1 MKFITQLLSLVVALS
16 PFVSATSEYGRF
28 LEGDIYIHDSNEN
41 FYLNPSTGLPLES
54 SFWKDDLTAKGSFR
68 IQVYIP
74 IFDYTPAEYK
84 IIQKSLRDLARR
96 AKVVKFKFLF
106 EKPIAG
112 TPFLHV
118 KKGNH
123 CGSYVGQTQSA
134 FSSTGQLLTLGPQ
147 CLTEGTVMHEFI
159 HALGFQH
166 ENSRKDR
173 DLFLTINEEN
183 IESGMEENFKPR
195 SIEHKI
201 YGTKYNLESVMHFS
215 PEAFSSSG
223 EPTFNIRGNDKKSED
238 YNIGQ
243 RDSASKGDIVKIR
256 LAYQC
261 TSTSNDDALR
271 TKKSYRRAR
280 CTSVCTCGLYMN
292 GCKNRN
298 NYCSTGL
305 ICEENTCKPMG
316 PNYKAIKMNGGK
328 RPFHAGNGKPD
339 HAGEKGKPDHAG
351 KNGEKSGKED
361 KSKKDKS
368 DKEDKS
374 KKDKSDKEDK
384 SKNGKGNGLKLGH
397 DKEKSDSGKHL
408 GQEEK

>member
-1 MKFITQLLSLVVALS
+1 MKFITPLLSLVLALS
-16 PFVSATSEYGRF
+16 PAVSATSEYGRF

-41 FYLNPSTGLPLES
+41 FDLNPSTGLPLES
-54 SFWKDDLTAKGSFR
+54 SFWKDDLTAKGAFR

-96 AKVVKFKFLF
+96 SKVVKFKFLF

-112 TPFLHV
+112 TPFIHV
-118 KKGNH
+118 KKGDH

-147 CLTEGTVMHEFI
+147 CLTEGTIMHEFI

-173 DLFLTINEEN
+173 DLYLTINEEN

-215 PEAFSSSG
+215 PEAFSDSG
-223 EPTFNIRGNDKKSED
+223 EPTFNIRGNNKKSED

-256 LAYQC
+256 LGYQC
-261 TSTSNDDALR
+261 NDDALR
-271 TKKSYRRAR
+271 TKETYRRER

-305 ICEENTCKPMG
+305 LCEENTCKPMG
-316 PNYKAIKMNGGK
+316 PNYKTIKMNGGK
-328 RPFHAGNGKPD
+328 RPFHASKPD
-339 HAGEKGKPDHAG
+339 E
-351 KNGEKSGKED
+351 ED
-361 KSKKDKS
+361 KSKKEK
-368 DKEDKS
+368 
-374 KKDKSDKEDK
+374 
-384 SKNGKGNGLKLGH
+384 GH
-397 DKEKSDSGKHL
+397 DKEKSDKGKHL